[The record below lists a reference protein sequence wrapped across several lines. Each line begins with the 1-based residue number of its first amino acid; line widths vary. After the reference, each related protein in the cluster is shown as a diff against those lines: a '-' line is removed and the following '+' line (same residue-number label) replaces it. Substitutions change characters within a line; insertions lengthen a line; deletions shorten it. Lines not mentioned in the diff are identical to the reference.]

1 MLHTNHLVCLTTE
14 TKLGCGTGWKSP
26 TYKQRSRYCL
36 LLRHLWVHSHELDDE
51 CRQGKVDHKTL
62 TSKKLHI
69 LTSFRKKELTS
80 CKSQTHLPYLKS
92 FINYLLKHCFD
103 QVSAMLDRLYC
114 SFDELAEKYSVYK
127 IDTIGDGEQLFVVSA
142 RFFDWE

>member
-1 MLHTNHLVCLTTE
+1 MSAAKVKLTT
-14 TKLGCGTGWKSP
+14 THSQAKRC
-26 TYKQRSRYCL
+26 TYSQAS
-36 LLRHLWVHSHELDDE
+36 
-51 CRQGKVDHKTL
+51 GG
-62 TSKKLHI
+62 
-69 LTSFRKKELTS
+69 KELAS

-92 FINYLLKHCFD
+92 VINYLLKHCFD